1 MKKET
6 LLSRRTAALSIP
18 AFLMLSAC
26 SSAPTEEAEN
36 EGAEEMPEKAGGEW
50 VTLFTSDN
58 PSLEDWNIL
67 GEDDW
72 KIADDGSVEATGDML
87 SFLVSKQDYTNFELH
102 VEFWADEPANS
113 GVFLRCSSRE
123 AINQD
128 NAYEVNIFDQRP
140 DQTYATGAV
149 VGVAPPSQQMLA
161 ANQWNIFDITIE
173 GNHIMVTMN
182 GVKTVDVEHAGWESG
197 PIALQHGAGTIKFRK
212 VEIRPI

>member
-6 LLSRRTAALSIP
+6 LLSRRTAAMSIP
-18 AFLMLSAC
+18 AFLLLSAC
-26 SSAPTEEAEN
+26 SSAPTEEASN
-36 EGAEEMPEKAGGEW
+36 EGAKEMPEQTGGEW
-50 VTLFTSDN
+50 ITLYDAAN

-67 GEDDW
+67 GDADW
-72 KIADDGSVEATGDML
+72 QTADDGSVEATGDML
-87 SFLVSKQDYTNFELH
+87 GYLVSKQDYTNFELH

-123 AINQD
+123 MINQD

-149 VGVAPPSQQMLA
+149 VGVAAPSQQMLA
-161 ANQWNIFDITIE
+161 ANQWNMYDITIN
-173 GNHIMVTMN
+173 GTHITVNLN
-182 GVKTVDVEHAGWESG
+182 GVQTVDVDHAGWDTG